1 MLYSLSMDQDF
12 QKILEE
18 NNALLKEQGEL
29 IRENQEK
36 IIKIQLYMRRTMI
49 GKWLYWIFVIA
60 ITVSAFYVSKPYIK
74 SAVNTY
80 NDVKESSIIN
90 DPGSLFK
97 EVNLIE
103 RFFGTDSDS

>member
-1 MLYSLSMDQDF
+1 MDQDF

-36 IIKIQLYMRRTMI
+36 ITKIQLYIRRTMI
-49 GKWLYWIFVIA
+49 GKWLYWIFIIA

-80 NDVKESSIIN
+80 NDVKDNVDASRSIIS

-97 EVNLIE
+97 DVNLIE
-103 RFFGTDSDS
+103 RLFGTNSDS